1 MQKSRRILTLNLLV
15 ILFLL
20 VTPLAQAAQETTTK
34 VIAVVN
40 GKPLTLLDFKA
51 YINSR
56 LGHDEQAQKIS
67 QAQRQQIFNDFINR
81 ELIYQQAV
89 TDGRDKHP
97 VIIADIDNQRRNIVT
112 SFSLAQLIRSMPSE
126 DEMKQVYEQEMS
138 HPTTEYKTRHIL
150 VKTEKDARDI
160 IAKLKKGADFIQMAK
175 QHSIDASAQKG
186 GEINWLPAQQMLP
199 ALAQA
204 VVKMKNG
211 SITAEPIQ
219 TRFGWHIMRLD
230 GKRQTPPPTFEEVKN
245 RIVATIRKRRISAY
259 IAELHKKAKIE
270 LK

>member
-1 MQKSRRILTLNLLV
+1 MQKPRRILTLNLLV
-15 ILFLL
+15 VLL
-20 VTPLAQAAQETTTK
+20 MLVIPLAQAQETTSK
-34 VIAVVN
+34 IIAVVN

-89 TDGRDKHP
+89 VDGRDKHP

-112 SFSLAQLIRSMPSE
+112 SFSLAQLIRKMPSE

-150 VKTEKDARDI
+150 VKTEQDARNI
-160 IAKLKKGADFIQMAK
+160 IAQLKKGGDFIQLAK
-175 QHSIDASAQKG
+175 THSIDASAQHG

-199 ALAQA
+199 ALAEA

-211 SITAEPIQ
+211 AYTAEPIQ

-230 GKRQTPPPTFEEVKN
+230 GKRQTPPPAFDEVKN
-245 RIVATIRKRRISAY
+245 KIIATIRKRRISAY
-259 IAELHKKAKIE
+259 IASLHKTAKIE